1 MTEVGKIYG
10 QALYDLAQAEQLT
23 DVILPQLTALEDSF
37 QQEPDFLRLL
47 NGHALSKQ
55 EKCDLLDNSFRDKLH
70 LYVLNFLK
78 LLTEKGYAKYFPDC
92 CAAFRAQYHLEHNIL
107 PVTAITATPLTQ
119 GQSARLQEK
128 LKALTGKNIEL
139 HNRIDPEVLGGV
151 RLDYDGK
158 RLDDTVSNRLDAIRR
173 KLSGAEL

>member
-10 QALYDLAQAEQLT
+10 QALYDLAQSEQLT
-23 DVILPQLTALEDSF
+23 DIILPQLTALEDSF
-37 QQEPDFLRLL
+37 RQEPDFLRLL
-47 NGHALSKQ
+47 SSHALSKQ
-55 EKCDLLDNSFRDKLH
+55 EKCDLLDNSFRDKIH

-78 LLTEKGYAKYFPDC
+78 LLTEKEYAKHFFDC

-107 PVTAITATPLTQ
+107 PVTAITATPLTEN
-119 GQSARLQEK
+119 QSARLQEK
-128 LKALTGKNIEL
+128 LNAITGKDIEL
-139 HNRIDPEVLGGV
+139 NNRIDPEVLGGV

-173 KLSGAEL
+173 KLSGTVL